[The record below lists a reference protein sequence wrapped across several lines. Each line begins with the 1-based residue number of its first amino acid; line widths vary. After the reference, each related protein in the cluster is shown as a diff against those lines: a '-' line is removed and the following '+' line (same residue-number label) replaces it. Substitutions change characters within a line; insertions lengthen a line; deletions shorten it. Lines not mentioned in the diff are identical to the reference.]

1 MRQLAKPRDRI
12 VGVRGYECDE
22 RVGGKGRLA
31 AQRMS
36 MFPTH
41 SAGPCMQD
49 TPEVSF
55 DILKTLHILTRTVI
69 NNT

>member
-1 MRQLAKPRDRI
+1 M
-12 VGVRGYECDE
+12 VGVRGYESDGE

-31 AQRMS
+31 AQRRS

-41 SAGPCMQD
+41 SAGPCMQA

-55 DILKTLHILTRTVI
+55 DRLKGL
-69 NNT
+69 

>member
-1 MRQLAKPRDRI
+1 MRQLAKPRDLI
-12 VGVRGYECDE
+12 VGVRGYESDE
-22 RVGGKGRLA
+22 VEVGGKGRLA

-41 SAGPCMQD
+41 SVGPCMQD

-55 DILKTLHILTRTVI
+55 DLLQK
-69 NNT
+69 